1 MENNLVAIEKQ
12 LADVKVKISFF
23 SKLKK
28 KPSANWDIQVVLEAL
43 EDLAHKKADLMKMKK
58 QLA

>member
-1 MENNLVAIEKQ
+1 MENNLTAIEKE
-12 LADVKVKISFF
+12 LANVKAKISFF

-28 KPSANWDIQVVLEAL
+28 KPSANWDIQVVVEAL

-58 QLA
+58 QLV